1 MLGSAARAASSEARL
16 VDDEPLW
23 RGLCSVHATW
33 CSCIRN
39 VVPVLLL
46 LPVPVPVPA
55 GLPVSYVRAGSM
67 GGSQMLIT
75 GE

>member
-1 MLGSAARAASSEARL
+1 M
-16 VDDEPLW
+16 DDEPLW

-46 LPVPVPVPA
+46 LPVRVPVPVPVPVPA